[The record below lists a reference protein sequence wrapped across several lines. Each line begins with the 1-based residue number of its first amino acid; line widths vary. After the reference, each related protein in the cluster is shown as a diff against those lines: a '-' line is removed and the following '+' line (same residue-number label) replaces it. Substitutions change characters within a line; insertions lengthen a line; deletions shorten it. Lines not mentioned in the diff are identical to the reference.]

1 MRKTKPSDI
10 ELAFHSH
17 AQSEADLNNS
27 EKSTASFF
35 LPSLVAKLDLD
46 EKPEVRLSAI
56 KSLIEIFTKSCAH
69 QRDDRMNDTALASLR
84 EIIIN
89 KCSKSQHNEALRLIC
104 AISAGRRSDF
114 SSRAKMLISDI
125 LPSIGYLSS
134 EYEAYRAFAISFLV
148 ANSVEGREDSL
159 DIFKVFLDVFIS
171 ATTTGINLNKAQN
184 KNKHRNKVKKR
195 VQNNHDKDNDDNIN
209 NNDINN
215 NDINNNDIN
224 NNDINNN
231 DINSNDSNNND
242 SNINN
247 EDDKTSDNQNGNS
260 INSADNQKNEI
271 TEENDINSIEN
282 AEIINN
288 NDNNSKITDLK
299 DENNKE
305 DENSNIIGSNENE
318 NIEKVETTSI
328 EEPMEINN
336 IEISNI
342 QENSN
347 VKDDDDESNAD
358 NSNNPVFVAS
368 PVSFASLKR
377 RTKNRGSTQS
387 LRELIQGATLI
398 ASALPAEAAA
408 EDLIDELKTV
418 ISICIGNENE
428 KDDVS
433 LDPLLVIDGL
443 DLFLVLYECL
453 YERHQELHISMNELD
468 ISSSDSSQ
476 LLKMHDFI
484 SHFRPLIETLP
495 LRVNTN
501 VGGNKG
507 KNKAKEK
514 ALRSKVSD
522 VLRCVDGCS
531 KRQLD
536 LAFNAQH
543 VTIEGARRVILAE
556 AVKRV
561 TQKNFLSHLQSNPAL
576 QSDLGFSLVSNQTA
590 VKLIKRFKSEIK
602 QERVVSKKE
611 REMDRMKKRKMKE
624 TGNLYE

>member
-69 QRDDRMNDTALASLR
+69 QRDDRMSDAALASLR

-89 KCSKSQHNEALRLIC
+89 KYSKNEHNEALRLIC
-104 AISAGRRSDF
+104 AVSAGRRSDF

-159 DIFKVFLDVFIS
+159 DIFKAFLDAFIS

-184 KNKHRNKVKKR
+184 KNKQRNKVKKR

-209 NNDINN
+209 SNDINN
-215 NDINNNDIN
+215 
-224 NNDINNN
+224 
-231 DINSNDSNNND
+231 NDSNNND
-242 SNINN
+242 SNTNN

-318 NIEKVETTSI
+318 NIGKAEITSI

-336 IEISNI
+336 IEASNI

-347 VKDDDDESNAD
+347 VKDDDDESNTD
-358 NSNNPVFVAS
+358 NSSNPVFVAS

-408 EDLIDELKTV
+408 EDLIDELTTV

-428 KDDVS
+428 KEDVS
-433 LDPLLVIDGL
+433 LDPLLAIDGL

-468 ISSSDSSQ
+468 ISSSDSAQ

-514 ALRSKVSD
+514 ALRLKVSD

-602 QERVVSKKE
+602 QERVASKKE

-624 TGNLYE
+624 NGNLYE